1 MAYAA
6 GAVRDSRPKVFC
18 FFFSK
23 KKAFLLMPDPGSL
36 TDQQQKWFASVRE
49 GLERETGRT
58 LAQWAELARACP
70 EPAHRKRLAWM
81 KEHYGLG
88 QNRASMVLNAA
99 FPPEASWA
107 KPAPLAEAL
116 WADPTARAIHDAV
129 REAALALPGTILG
142 QRKGFTAF
150 SRNWQFAAIKPAKRG
165 VVLGLAVEPDSDPS
179 LLPAGRE
186 GWSERLLSRTGLDT
200 PADVTP
206 RVAALLRAAWE
217 RS

>member
-1 MAYAA
+1 
-6 GAVRDSRPKVFC
+6 
-18 FFFSK
+18 
-23 KKAFLLMPDPGSL
+23 L
-36 TDQQQKWFASVRE
+36 TEQQLKWFASVRE

-70 EPAHRKRLAWM
+70 ETAHRKRLAWM
-81 KEHYGLG
+81 KETYGLG

-99 FPPEASWA
+99 FPPEANWA
-107 KPAPLAEAL
+107 KPSKLAEAL
-116 WADPTARAIHDAV
+116 WADAAARAIHDAV
-129 REAALALPGTILG
+129 RDAAMGLPGTILG

-150 SRNWQFAAIKPAKRG
+150 SRNYQFAAIKPGKRG
-165 VVLGLAVEPDSDPS
+165 VILGLAVDPASDAV

-186 GWSERLLSRTGLDT
+186 GWSERLSSRIGLDT

-206 RVAALLRAAWE
+206 RVAGLLRAAWE